1 MDGVIHGLA
10 EGLLRLNGV
19 GVELAE
25 SVICT
30 VCADVPRG
38 EVRDNRLVD
47 ERS

>member
-38 EVRDNRLVD
+38 EVRDDRLVD